1 MSINADLI
9 RLMNEEIDGVISD
22 GDAARL
28 SAALSESPEV
38 AKYYAELRETLKAV
52 DEAGGIDPPPELRE
66 RIFRSVYGRREEA
79 AAAGTDG
86 SRRFWRSFLPV
97 FAAGAAAGFILFAV
111 ISPMTDRGND
121 EYGGTMGVSRDSGDL
136 RTFDAHGVSGSVLP
150 VLESGS
156 ITMTVRI
163 KSPGEASMLVDLG
176 EGVSFESIRSTEG
189 AAYQMEVE
197 ENSLLLVQEGEAEYV
212 IRFRS
217 ADMAAVELRIFSG
230 GKTVA
235 SMAFTGGG

>member
-1 MSINADLI
+1 
-9 RLMNEEIDGVISD
+9 
-22 GDAARL
+22 
-28 SAALSESPEV
+28 
-38 AKYYAELRETLKAV
+38 
-52 DEAGGIDPPPELRE
+52 
-66 RIFRSVYGRREEA
+66 
-79 AAAGTDG
+79 
-86 SRRFWRSFLPV
+86 
-97 FAAGAAAGFILFAV
+97 
-111 ISPMTDRGND
+111 
-121 EYGGTMGVSRDSGDL
+121 
-136 RTFDAHGVSGSVLP
+136 
-150 VLESGS
+150 
-156 ITMTVRI
+156 
-163 KSPGEASMLVDLG
+163 MLVDLG